1 MPSAQPARSRSGP
14 SREGRLAAAGAGRR
28 IALGAFALI
37 GAAILTGVDHRLESI
52 MIAAMPDWLTSF
64 ATAL

>member
-14 SREGRLAAAGAGRR
+14 SPEGPTRRGGAGGR